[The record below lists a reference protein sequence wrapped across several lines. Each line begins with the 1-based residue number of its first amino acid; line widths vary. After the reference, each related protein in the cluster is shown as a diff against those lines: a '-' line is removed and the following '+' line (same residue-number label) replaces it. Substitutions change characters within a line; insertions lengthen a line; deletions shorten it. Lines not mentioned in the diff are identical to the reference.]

1 MRRDQIN
8 DSQVRYV
15 EMFIELHHI
24 RVFCWSSFLC
34 LSLRTRETSL
44 HILYRSN
51 GLKSWKA
58 PLRWLTS
65 QSELQTLLCSD
76 CLKLRSSLCLNSF
89 GIHKADNYIFC
100 MILIIKKN
108 LCKQQDIQW
117 SFLQRPKLENMLSH
131 FSHVWLFVTL
141 WAVVRQAPLSIVFSR
156 QESWTGFPCPPPRNL
171 PDPGLEHA
179 SLCLLHQQVGSLP
192 PVLPGK
198 SKEWFRKHSQSR
210 S

>member
-1 MRRDQIN
+1 MVLSWHANSNKMRRDQIN
-8 DSQVRYV
+8 DSQVGYV

-108 LCKQQDIQW
+108 YI
-117 SFLQRPKLENMLSH
+117 SNRI
-131 FSHVWLFVTL
+131 FSGLF
-141 WAVVRQAPLSIVFSR
+141 
-156 QESWTGFPCPPPRNL
+156 
-171 PDPGLEHA
+171 
-179 SLCLLHQQVGSLP
+179 
-192 PVLPGK
+192 
-198 SKEWFRKHSQSR
+198 SKGPNCRTC
-210 S
+210 